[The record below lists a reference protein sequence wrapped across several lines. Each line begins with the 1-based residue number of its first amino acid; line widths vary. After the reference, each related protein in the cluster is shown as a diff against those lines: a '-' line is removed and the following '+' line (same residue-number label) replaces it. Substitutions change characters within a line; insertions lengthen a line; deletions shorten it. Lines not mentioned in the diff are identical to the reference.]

1 MREAKRL
8 KRVSEYYFSKK
19 LKEIKEKVAAGVPII
34 NMGIGSPD
42 LDAPSSAIGGLIE
55 ALSEK
60 GVHQYQ
66 SYVGRDELREAF
78 ASFYTTHYGVRLNPL
93 NEVLPLMGSKEGIF
107 HLSMAFLNPKDVV
120 LIPNPG
126 YPTYASVAQIA
137 GARAVGYPLDE
148 EGLPD
153 LSAIDEKLMNRAVM
167 MWVNYPHM
175 PTGITLK
182 EDGFK
187 RIITLAK
194 EHDLLVIN
202 DNPYSFIGNAHP
214 TSILAD
220 TGGYPKVLELNSLSK
235 VFNMAGW
242 RVGALLGS
250 KELLQSVLKVKSNMD
265 SGMFFGIQRAAAK
278 ALQESDSWFNQLND
292 VYVERRKLVELLAK
306 DLHLEV
312 MPNQTGMFV
321 WCRLPKGIKSEAFA
335 DKLVEEH
342 AIFCAPGFIFGS
354 EGKRFVRFSLCLSA
368 DQIEKAIM
376 RVKTGEL

>member
-1 MREAKRL
+1 
-8 KRVSEYYFSKK
+8 
-19 LKEIKEKVAAGVPII
+19 
-34 NMGIGSPD
+34 
-42 LDAPSSAIGGLIE
+42 
-55 ALSEK
+55 
-60 GVHQYQ
+60 
-66 SYVGRDELREAF
+66 
-78 ASFYTTHYGVRLNPL
+78 
-93 NEVLPLMGSKEGIF
+93 
-107 HLSMAFLNPKDVV
+107 
-120 LIPNPG
+120 
-126 YPTYASVAQIA
+126 
-137 GARAVGYPLDE
+137 
-148 EGLPD
+148 
-153 LSAIDEKLMNRAVM
+153 MNRAVM

-182 EDGFK
+182 EDGFS

-292 VYVERRKLVELLAK
+292 VYVQRRKLVELLAK

-335 DKLVEEH
+335 DKLLEEH